1 MSIENVVTAPVISG
15 GKKTFVCVKFK
26 ICSNVMS
33 CATGVD
39 LVARNM

>member
-15 GKKTFVCVKFK
+15 GKKTFVCVKF
-26 ICSNVMS
+26 SNVMS